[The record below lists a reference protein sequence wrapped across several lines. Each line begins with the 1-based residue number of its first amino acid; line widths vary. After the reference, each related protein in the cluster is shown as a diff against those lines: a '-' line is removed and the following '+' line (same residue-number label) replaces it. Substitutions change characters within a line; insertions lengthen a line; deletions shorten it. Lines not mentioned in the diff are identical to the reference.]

1 MKFFSKEYNSN
12 GYEKLIHR
20 GVDINTKG
28 FVEAYRKSLFK
39 TLIRKP
45 MMVID
50 LLRAKIDRKS
60 LNPYYMTKELYERIN
75 NVS

>member
-50 LLRAKIDRKS
+50 LLRGKIDRKS
-60 LNPYYMTKELYERIN
+60 LNPYFMTKELYERIN

>member
-39 TLIRKP
+39 TLIRRP

-50 LLRAKIDRKS
+50 LLRGKIDRKS

>member
-45 MMVID
+45 MMIID
-50 LLRAKIDRKS
+50 LLRGKIDRKS

>member
-45 MMVID
+45 LMVID
-50 LLRAKIDRKS
+50 LLRGKIDRKS

>member
-39 TLIRKP
+39 TLIRQP

-50 LLRAKIDRKS
+50 LLRGKIDRKS

>member
-39 TLIRKP
+39 TLIKKP

-50 LLRAKIDRKS
+50 LLRGKIDRKS

>member
-50 LLRAKIDRKS
+50 LLRGKIDRKS